1 MVRMEVAGLSL
12 DKKTRAPILI
22 LKDLTGEK
30 TLTIWIGAMEAM
42 AISIFLNQVE
52 VPRPLTH
59 DLMLSSIEEL
69 GAQLLG
75 VDIVRI
81 EGGTYYAELDVDM
94 QGKRSRIDCRPSDAV
109 ALALRA
115 GIPILV
121 AQNVLDEA
129 GTESSK
135 LHIQPD
141 DPAVDG
147 AAQMMRS
154 AQNATKSREASRRMA
169 QAGDHKR
176 DEESL
181 ADLLKKM
188 QPDTKYKM

>member
-12 DKKTRAPILI
+12 DKKTRAPILM
-22 LKDLTGEK
+22 LKDPAGEK
-30 TLTIWIGAMEAM
+30 MLNIWIGAMEAM
-42 AISIFLNQVE
+42 AISIFLNQVD

-59 DLMLSSIEEL
+59 DLMLKSIEEL

-75 VDIVRI
+75 VDIIRV
-81 EGGTYYAELDVDM
+81 ENGTYFAELDVDM
-94 QGKRSRIDCRPSDAV
+94 DGKRSRIDCRPSDGV

-121 AQNVLDEA
+121 SQSVLDA
-129 GTESSK
+129 VGTGPDNSP
-135 LHIQPD
+135 QPND
-141 DPAVDG
+141 LATDG

-154 AQNATKSREASRRMA
+154 AQNDRQSQNDSRRIA
-169 QAGDHKR
+169 QAAEQKR
-176 DEESL
+176 DDDSL

>member
-22 LKDLTGEK
+22 LKDLAGERM
-30 TLTIWIGAMEAM
+30 LNIWIGAMEAM

-59 DLMLSSIEEL
+59 DLMLHSIEEL

-75 VDIVRI
+75 VDIVRV
-81 EGGTYYAELDVDM
+81 ENGTYFAELDVDM
-94 QGKRSRIDCRPSDAV
+94 GGRRSRIDCRPSDAV

-121 AQNVLDEA
+121 SRTVLETTDTA
-129 GTESSK
+129 TGHSP
-135 LHIQPD
+135 QPH
-141 DPAVDG
+141 DPATDG

-154 AQNATKSREASRRMA
+154 AQDSQKTLEDSRRVA
-169 QAGDHKR
+169 QVTDPKR
-176 DEESL
+176 DDESL
-181 ADLLKKM
+181 TDLLKKM
-188 QPDTKYKM
+188 QPDTKYRM

>member
-12 DKKTRAPILI
+12 DKKTRAPILM
-22 LKDLTGEK
+22 LKDPAGERM
-30 TLTIWIGAMEAM
+30 LNIWIGAMEAM

-59 DLMLSSIEEL
+59 DLMLNSIEEL

-75 VDIVRI
+75 VDIVRV
-81 EGGTYYAELDVDM
+81 ENGTYFAELDVDM
-94 QGKRSRIDCRPSDAV
+94 GGKRSRIDCRPSDAV

-121 AQNVLDEA
+121 SDDVLEA
-129 GTESSK
+129 TNEK
-135 LHIQPD
+135 KAHTPQPS
-141 DPAVDG
+141 DPAKDG

-154 AQNATKSREASRRMA
+154 VQNSEQNQVDSRRVA
-169 QAGDHKR
+169 RAADRSEGD
-176 DEESL
+176 ESL

>member
-12 DKKTRAPILI
+12 DKKTRAPILM
-22 LKDLTGEK
+22 LKDLAGERM
-30 TLTIWIGAMEAM
+30 LNIWIGAMEAM

-75 VDIVRI
+75 VDIVRV
-81 EGGTYYAELDVDM
+81 ENGTYFAELDVDM
-94 QGKRSRIDCRPSDAV
+94 GGRRSRIDCRPSDAV

-121 AQNVLDEA
+121 SRTVLETTDTA
-129 GTESSK
+129 TGHSP
-135 LHIQPD
+135 QPH
-141 DPAVDG
+141 DPATDG

-154 AQNATKSREASRRMA
+154 AQDSQKTLEDSRRIA
-169 QAGDHKR
+169 QVTDPKR
-176 DEESL
+176 DDESL
-181 ADLLKKM
+181 TDLLKKM

>member
-22 LKDLTGEK
+22 LKDLAGERM
-30 TLTIWIGAMEAM
+30 LNIWIGAMEAM

-59 DLMLSSIEEL
+59 DLMLHSIEEL

-75 VDIVRI
+75 VDIVRV
-81 EGGTYYAELDVDM
+81 ENGTYFAELDVDM
-94 QGKRSRIDCRPSDAV
+94 GGRRSRIDCRPSDAV

-121 AQNVLDEA
+121 SRTVLETTDTA
-129 GTESSK
+129 TGHSP
-135 LHIQPD
+135 QPH
-141 DPAVDG
+141 DPATDG

-154 AQNATKSREASRRMA
+154 AQDSQKTLEDSRRIA
-169 QAGDHKR
+169 QVTDPKR
-176 DEESL
+176 DDESL
-181 ADLLKKM
+181 TDLLKKM

>member
-12 DKKTRAPILI
+12 DKKTRAPILM
-22 LKDLTGEK
+22 LKDAAGEK
-30 TLTIWIGAMEAM
+30 MLNIWIGAMEAM

-59 DLMLSSIEEL
+59 DLMLSSLEEL

-75 VDIVRI
+75 VDIVRV
-81 EGGTYYAELDVDM
+81 ENGTYFAELDVDM
-94 QGKRSRIDCRPSDAV
+94 GGKRSRIDCRPSDAV

-115 GIPILV
+115 GIPIQV
-121 AQNVLDEA
+121 APSVLEA
-129 GTESSK
+129 ETTTKQAMPET
-135 LHIQPD
+135 

-154 AQNATKSREASRRMA
+154 AQSSQQTQEDSKRIA
-169 QAGDHKR
+169 QAAKPER

-181 ADLLKKM
+181 AELLQKL

>member
-12 DKKTRAPILI
+12 DKKTRAPILM
-22 LKDLTGEK
+22 LKDAAGEK
-30 TLTIWIGAMEAM
+30 MLNIWIGAMEAM

-59 DLMLSSIEEL
+59 DLMLSSLEEL

-75 VDIVRI
+75 VDIVRV
-81 EGGTYYAELDVDM
+81 ENGTYFAELDVDM
-94 QGKRSRIDCRPSDAV
+94 GGKRSRIDCRPSDAV

-115 GIPILV
+115 GIPIQV
-121 AQNVLDEA
+121 APSVLEA
-129 GTESSK
+129 ETPTKQAMPET
-135 LHIQPD
+135 

-154 AQNATKSREASRRMA
+154 AQSSQQTQEDSKRMA
-169 QAGDHKR
+169 QAAKPER

-181 ADLLKKM
+181 AELLQKL

>member
-12 DKKTRAPILI
+12 DKKTRAPILM
-22 LKDLTGEK
+22 LKDLSGEK
-30 TLTIWIGAMEAM
+30 MLNIWIGAMEAM

-59 DLMLSSIEEL
+59 DLMLSSMEEL

-75 VDIVRI
+75 VDIVRV
-81 EGGTYYAELDVDM
+81 ENGTYFAELDVDM
-94 QGKRSRIDCRPSDAV
+94 GGKRSRIDCRPSDAV

-121 AQNVLDEA
+121 SQTVLDKAETETEEA
-129 GTESSK
+129 QHS
-135 LHIQPD
+135 
-141 DPAVDG
+141 DPAADG

-154 AQNATKSREASRRMA
+154 VQNSQQTQKDSKRIA
-169 QAGDHKR
+169 QAATSEK
-176 DEESL
+176 DEDSL
-181 ADLLKKM
+181 ADLLQRM

>member
-12 DKKTRAPILI
+12 DKKTRAPILM
-22 LKDLTGEK
+22 LKDPAGERM
-30 TLTIWIGAMEAM
+30 LNIWIGAMEAM

-75 VDIVRI
+75 VDIVRV
-81 EGGTYYAELDVDM
+81 ENGTYFAELDVDM
-94 QGKRSRIDCRPSDAV
+94 GGKRSRIDCRPSDAV

-121 AQNVLDEA
+121 SDDVLEA
-129 GTESSK
+129 TTAESEK
-135 LHIQPD
+135 TPQPS
-141 DPAVDG
+141 DPAKDG

-154 AQNATKSREASRRMA
+154 AQNSEQTQIDSRRVA
-169 QAGDHKR
+169 QAADRGND
-176 DEESL
+176 DESL

>member
-12 DKKTRAPILI
+12 DKKTRAPILM
-22 LKDLTGEK
+22 LKDLAGEK
-30 TLTIWIGAMEAM
+30 MLNIWIGAMEAM

-59 DLMLSSIEEL
+59 DLMLSSMEEL

-75 VDIVRI
+75 VDIVRV
-81 EGGTYYAELDVDM
+81 ENGTYFAELDVDM
-94 QGKRSRIDCRPSDAV
+94 GGKRSRIDCRPSDAV

-121 AQNVLDEA
+121 SQTVLDKA
-129 GTESSK
+129 GAAPEK
-135 LHIQPD
+135 EKHG
-141 DPAVDG
+141 DPATDG

-154 AQNATKSREASRRMA
+154 AQSSQQSQQDSKRVA
-169 QAGDHKR
+169 QAATSEK
-176 DEESL
+176 DEDSL
-181 ADLLKKM
+181 ADLLQRM

>member
-12 DKKTRAPILI
+12 DKKTRAPILM
-22 LKDLTGEK
+22 LKDPAGERM
-30 TLTIWIGAMEAM
+30 LNIWIGAMEAM

-75 VDIVRI
+75 VDIVRV
-81 EGGTYYAELDVDM
+81 ENGTYFAELDVDM
-94 QGKRSRIDCRPSDAV
+94 GGKRSRIDCRPSDAV

-121 AQNVLDEA
+121 SDDVLEA
-129 GTESSK
+129 TNAEGEK
-135 LHIQPD
+135 APQPS
-141 DPAVDG
+141 DPAKDG

-154 AQNATKSREASRRMA
+154 AQNSEQTQIDSRRVA
-169 QAGDHKR
+169 QAADRGND
-176 DEESL
+176 DESL

>member
-12 DKKTRAPILI
+12 DKKTRAPILM
-22 LKDLTGEK
+22 LKDLAGDNM
-30 TLTIWIGAMEAM
+30 LNIWIGAMEAM

-59 DLMLSSIEEL
+59 DLMLKSIEEL

-75 VDIVRI
+75 VDIVRV
-81 EGGTYYAELDVDM
+81 ENGTYFAELDVDM
-94 QGKRSRIDCRPSDAV
+94 GGKRSRIDCRPSDAV

-121 AQNVLDEA
+121 SRSVLEA
-129 GTESSK
+129 TSNETGRTP
-135 LHIQPD
+135 QPN
-141 DPAVDG
+141 DPATDG

-154 AQNATKSREASRRMA
+154 AQNSQQTQEDSRRLA
-169 QAGDHKR
+169 QASDPKR
-176 DEESL
+176 DDESL

-188 QPDTKYKM
+188 QPGTKYKM